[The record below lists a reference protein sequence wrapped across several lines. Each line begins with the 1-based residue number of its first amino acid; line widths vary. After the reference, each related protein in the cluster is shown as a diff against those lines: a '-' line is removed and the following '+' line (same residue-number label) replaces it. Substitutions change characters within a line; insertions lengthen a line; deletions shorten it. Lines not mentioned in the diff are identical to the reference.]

1 MKSHVIPQSERIVSP
16 GTRGAKAKPNQSKA
30 ICFNLLFVLIKS
42 SFLCFLQVG
51 SFNYDMSRM
60 VFINE
65 FVPNEEDAIQ
75 SILDYGIEIR
85 QDESHMTWGT
95 TNVHVV
101 RRLRAFLSAYL
112 CQIQGDN

>member
-1 MKSHVIPQSERIVSP
+1 MKSHVIPQSERIVSL
-16 GTRGAKAKPNQSKA
+16 GTRGAKAKPNQSEA

-42 SFLCFLQVG
+42 SFLQVG

-95 TNVHVV
+95 TIVHVV
-101 RRLRAFLSAYL
+101 REVAWISQCLFVPNT
-112 CQIQGDN
+112 G

>member
-1 MKSHVIPQSERIVSP
+1 M
-16 GTRGAKAKPNQSKA
+16 
-30 ICFNLLFVLIKS
+30 
-42 SFLCFLQVG
+42 QVG

-85 QDESHMTWGT
+85 QDESHMTFTKWWRGL
-95 TNVHVV
+95 HK
-101 RRLRAFLSAYL
+101 SSP
-112 CQIQGDN
+112 

>member
-1 MKSHVIPQSERIVSP
+1 M
-16 GTRGAKAKPNQSKA
+16 
-30 ICFNLLFVLIKS
+30 
-42 SFLCFLQVG
+42 QVG

-85 QDESHMTWGT
+85 QD
-95 TNVHVV
+95 VLVV
-101 RRLRAFLSAYL
+101 REVAWIPQCLFVPNT
-112 CQIQGDN
+112 G